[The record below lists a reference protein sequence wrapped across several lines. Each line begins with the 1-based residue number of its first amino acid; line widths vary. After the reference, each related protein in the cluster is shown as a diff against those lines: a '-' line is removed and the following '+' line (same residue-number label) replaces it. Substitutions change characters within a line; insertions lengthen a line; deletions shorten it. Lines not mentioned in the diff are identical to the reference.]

1 MPDAIPLTQKRDAL
15 EYRPQLD
22 ALRTLAV
29 FAVFLQH
36 FVGFQNLP
44 GILGRIPWGQ
54 LGVKLF
60 FVLSG
65 FLITGILLRSRDA
78 VEQAGITN
86 WFAAR
91 QFYIRR
97 FLRIFPLYYFVIAVC
112 VLLDLPPVRDI
123 LVWLLTY
130 TLNIYASL
138 QGQWGT
144 LDLYVAHFWSLAVE
158 EQFYIVWPWFVLFA
172 PRKYLLAITL
182 IMFSIGPLWR
192 AWIYSRPVTNYIAL
206 YMATPAC
213 LDTLGLGALLA
224 LAYHSRIP
232 KQTLQRV
239 LNRFILPFGLVASVT
254 VFTLAYYEIF
264 WPAHMVLFETTTGL
278 FFCWLVGSASIGFR
292 GIFGRLLESRPLVYC
307 GRISYGLYVYHPFAA
322 GLTKFVFARMNR
334 PLNPYGWIA
343 FMLFT
348 SVTILMASV
357 SWRLLERPINGLKRN
372 FSYRPVLLKRPVEE
386 EALSVSGSAT

>member
-1 MPDAIPLTQKRDAL
+1 MPNAVPAQQKSDTLA
-15 EYRPQLD
+15 YRPQLD
-22 ALRTLAV
+22 SLRTLAV
-29 FAVFLQH
+29 LAVFLQH
-36 FVGFQNLP
+36 FVGVQNLP

-65 FLITGILLRSRDA
+65 FLISGILLRSRDA
-78 VEQAGITN
+78 IEQGAITK
-86 WFAAR
+86 WLAAR

-112 VLLDLPPVRDI
+112 VLLNLPPVRDI
-123 LVWLLTY
+123 LVWMLTY

-138 QGQWGT
+138 RGQWGN

-158 EQFYIVWPWFVLFA
+158 EQFYIVWPWFLLFA
-172 PRKYLLAITL
+172 PRKHLLAIML

-192 AWIYSRPVTNYIAL
+192 AWIYSKPVTNYIAL
-206 YMATPAC
+206 YMATFSC

-224 LAYHSRIP
+224 LAFHSRIP

-239 LNRFILPFGLVASVT
+239 LNLVVLPFGIIASVT
-254 VFTLAYYEIF
+254 VFTQAYYEIF
-264 WPAHMVLFETTTGL
+264 WPAHMILFETTTGL
-278 FFCWLVGSASIGFR
+278 VFCWLVGSASIGFR
-292 GIFGRLLESRPLVYC
+292 GIVGWVLESRPLVYC

-322 GLTKFVFARMNR
+322 GLTKFVFARMNWPLR
-334 PLNPYGWIA
+334 PHGWIA
-343 FMLFT
+343 FVLFT

-357 SWRLLERPINGLKRN
+357 SWRLLERPINDLKRN
-372 FSYRPVLLKRPVEE
+372 FSYRPRLVKRPVE
-386 EALSVSGSAT
+386 A